1 MNTLIMRETTRV
13 LVALILMFSAFMLLR
28 GHDHPGGGFVGGL
41 IASIAF
47 CLYLFVADA
56 AAVRQLIRI
65 EPTTIGAVGLGV
77 AIASGLVG
85 FVVDGFPFLTSEWT
99 TVAALKVGT
108 PLAFDIGV
116 YLVVVGAVLTF
127 VLGIKEQ

>member
-1 MNTLIMRETTRV
+1 MNTLIMREATRA
-13 LVALILMFSAFMLLR
+13 LVAIILMFSAFMLLR
-28 GHDHPGGGFVGGL
+28 GHNHPGGGFVGGL

-56 AAVRQLIRI
+56 AAVRQLVRI

-85 FVVDGFPFLTSEWT
+85 YVVDGVPFLTSEWT
-99 TVAALKVGT
+99 TFAALKVGT

-116 YLVVVGAVLTF
+116 YLVVVGSVLTF